1 MYFLC
6 KAARRGILRFQ
17 NSYGDDLVEN
27 LRRDGCSR
35 QPQPFHEFS
44 RRHGALKS
52 AEHTPVFRHSR
63 LIKYENVAHLDIQ
76 VVQARDF
83 GDMRDLSCAVAET
96 RGLHQQM
103 NNRGHLLAHEAAA
116 QIELRNSDNRLMP
129 TEGLGWTICYV

>member
-17 NSYGDDLVEN
+17 NSYCDDLVEN
-27 LRRDGCSR
+27 LRRDGCSG

-52 AEHTPVFRHSR
+52 AEHTPIFRHSR
-63 LIKYENVAHLDIQ
+63 LIKNENVAQMNVQ

-83 GDMRDLSCAVAET
+83 GDVSDLSRAVAEA
-96 RGLHQQM
+96 RGL
-103 NNRGHLLAHEAAA
+103 
-116 QIELRNSDNRLMP
+116 
-129 TEGLGWTICYV
+129 